1 MQQRINTS
9 KVLNNSYF
17 SGEKTKNYNLSSSSM
32 EVDPI
37 LSDQYDFAMTEDIA
51 LLNDRKD
58 TQEKLYEIFIK
69 SPYAEQF
76 KKDDQ
81 IMKIPKDSV
90 GEIFNYMKNE
100 LAKVKTIT
108 AFETVIAINEFF
120 DFNYDLIYKKV
131 LTPQMK
137 TEILEDYYNNMG
149 MKNKIDKESSVKL
162 F

>member
-58 TQEKLYEIFIK
+58 TQEKLYEIFIA

-100 LAKVKTIT
+100 LYKVKTIT

-149 MKNKIDKESSVKL
+149 MKTKIDKESSVKL

>member
-1 MQQRINTS
+1 
-9 KVLNNSYF
+9 
-17 SGEKTKNYNLSSSSM
+17 
-32 EVDPI
+32 
-37 LSDQYDFAMTEDIA
+37 
-51 LLNDRKD
+51 
-58 TQEKLYEIFIK
+58 
-69 SPYAEQF
+69 
-76 KKDDQ
+76 
-81 IMKIPKDSV
+81 MKIPKDSV

>member
-1 MQQRINTS
+1 MQQRINTA

-17 SGEKTKNYNLSSSSM
+17 SGEKTKNYNLSSSTM

-37 LSDQYDFAMTEDIA
+37 MSDQYDYAMTEDIG

-58 TQEKLYEIFIK
+58 TQEKLYEIFLA
-69 SPYAEQF
+69 SPYSEKF

-81 IMKIPKDSV
+81 IIKIPKEFVADV
-90 GEIFNYMKNE
+90 FNYMKEE
-100 LAKVKTIT
+100 LYKIKTIT

-131 LTPQMK
+131 LSPQMK

>member
-1 MQQRINTS
+1 MQQRINTA

-17 SGEKTKNYNLSSSSM
+17 SGEKTKNYNLSSSTM

-37 LSDQYDFAMTEDIA
+37 MSDQYDFAMTEDIG

-58 TQEKLYEIFIK
+58 TQEKLYEIFLA
-69 SPYAEQF
+69 SPYAEKF

-81 IMKIPKDSV
+81 IIKIPKEFVADV
-90 GEIFNYMKNE
+90 FNYMKEE
-100 LAKVKTIT
+100 LYKIKTIT

-131 LTPQMK
+131 LSPQMK